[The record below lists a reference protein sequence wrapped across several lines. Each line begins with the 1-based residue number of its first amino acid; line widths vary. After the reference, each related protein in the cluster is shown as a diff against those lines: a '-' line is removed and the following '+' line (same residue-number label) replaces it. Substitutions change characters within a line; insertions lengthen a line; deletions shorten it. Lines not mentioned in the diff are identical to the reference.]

1 MAESEGGKS
10 AAEHDGSAQV
20 PPRTLSSLSDD
31 VESPVQVVPANVGES
46 TLSPEQF
53 ARFKEMAMRFSEG
66 SPNPFI
72 NFAPFITPDVKE
84 QGVHKKPSPEEPVR
98 DPEALKVYLRTLLAS
113 SGIKIEE
120 LKEVVKEI
128 SPTTVAAPPVPR
140 DAPEMP
146 PAPPSQA
153 VWGSIEGSYR

>member
-10 AAEHDGSAQV
+10 AAEQDGSAQA
-20 PPRTLSSLSDD
+20 PPRTSSSLSDD
-31 VESPVQVVPANVGES
+31 VESPPQVVPANVGES

-72 NFAPFITPDVKE
+72 NFVPFTPDVKE

-98 DPEALKVYLRTLLAS
+98 DPEALKVYLRTLLA
-113 SGIKIEE
+113 
-120 LKEVVKEI
+120 
-128 SPTTVAAPPVPR
+128 
-140 DAPEMP
+140 
-146 PAPPSQA
+146 
-153 VWGSIEGSYR
+153 